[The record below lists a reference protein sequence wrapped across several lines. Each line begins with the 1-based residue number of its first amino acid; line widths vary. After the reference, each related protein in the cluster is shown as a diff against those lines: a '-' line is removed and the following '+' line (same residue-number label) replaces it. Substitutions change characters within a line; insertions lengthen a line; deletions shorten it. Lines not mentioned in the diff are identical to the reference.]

1 MKGVLKMEE
10 QKIYETTEGYEVV
23 DDNDFE
29 LDTYD
34 GECSDE
40 KDDIMKYIGV
50 AAAAIGAFALIQ
62 KGVKAI
68 GKKIKSKKK
77 TEDERPKKKVDED
90 EIIDVEEDELEV
102 VEDDCEDIIEDDIE
116 ETPKKKK
123 KK

>member
-1 MKGVLKMEE
+1 MEE
-10 QKIYETTEGYEVV
+10 QKIYETTEGYDYEVV
-23 DDNDFE
+23 DDNVFE

-68 GKKIKSKKK
+68 GKKIKSKK
-77 TEDERPKKKVDED
+77 TEDETPKKKVKEED
-90 EIIDVEEDELEV
+90 IVDVEEDELEV
-102 VEDDCEDIIEDDIE
+102 VEDDCEDIIEED
-116 ETPKKKK
+116 ETHKKKK